1 MSLADYF
8 GVPVEIAAD
17 VRKRMIRERLA
28 ALNTTITIK
37 PSLEILPTG
46 ESPLVSL
53 YDYADGEFSLYN
65 HWDTGRVRL
74 RIERSGN
81 TQLIESD
88 GGLSTSSEERI
99 AVRYVDNPSGAGGT
113 VNRAVDAAATEQAL
127 VGGVDDG
134 VDVERGDVADLGF

>member
-46 ESPLVSL
+46 ESLATRLFGEPL
-53 YDYADGEFSLYN
+53 G
-65 HWDTGRVRL
+65 
-74 RIERSGN
+74 
-81 TQLIESD
+81 
-88 GGLSTSSEERI
+88 
-99 AVRYVDNPSGAGGT
+99 
-113 VNRAVDAAATEQAL
+113 
-127 VGGVDDG
+127 
-134 VDVERGDVADLGF
+134 